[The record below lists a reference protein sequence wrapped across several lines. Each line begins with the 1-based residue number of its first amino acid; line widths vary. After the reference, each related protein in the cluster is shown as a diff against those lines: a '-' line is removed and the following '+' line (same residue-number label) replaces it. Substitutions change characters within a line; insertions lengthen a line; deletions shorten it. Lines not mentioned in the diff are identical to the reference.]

1 MRRVP
6 NPRPRPRT
14 MLSLAAM
21 AFALLL
27 ASGLVAQ
34 IGSAQSSSS
43 SSGSS
48 TTHKKKKSSS
58 HHRSRREP
66 FQKAPTAARISEI
79 QSALAREGYY
89 QGDPNGK
96 WDGTTVSAL
105 QKFQSANNL
114 DASGKLDAS
123 SLQKLGLGSS
133 TAGLNPPTPPQRNT
147 PAAATPGAGSA
158 TSTPAKTQSASTPI
172 NSASNASSPAQ
183 PR

>member
-6 NPRPRPRT
+6 NLRK

-21 AFALLL
+21 ALAFVFAFGAVSER
-27 ASGLVAQ
+27 ASGQA
-34 IGSAQSSSS
+34 SNS
-43 SSGSS
+43 SSGSA
-48 TTHKKKKSSS
+48 THKKKKTS

-66 FQKAPTAARISEI
+66 FQKAPTPQRISEI

-96 WDGTTVSAL
+96 WDGTTVAAL

-123 SLQKLGLGSS
+123 SLQRLGLGSS
-133 TAGLNPPTPPQRNT
+133 TAGLNPPTAPQHTT
-147 PAAATPGAGSA
+147 PTTATPGAGSA
-158 TSTPAKTQSASTPI
+158 TSAPAKTQSAAAPV
-172 NSASNASSPAQ
+172 NSASNTSTPSQ

>member
-6 NPRPRPRT
+6 NPRR

-21 AFALLL
+21 ALVFVFAFG
-27 ASGLVAQ
+27 AVTERA
-34 IGSAQSSSS
+34 SAQASNS
-43 SSGSS
+43 SSGSA
-48 TTHKKKKSSS
+48 THKKKKTS

-66 FQKAPTAARISEI
+66 FQKAPTPQRISEI

-96 WDGTTVSAL
+96 WDGTAVVAL

-123 SLQKLGLGSS
+123 SLQRLGLGSS
-133 TAGLNPPTPPQRNT
+133 TAGLNPPTAPQHAPPT
-147 PAAATPGAGSA
+147 TATPGAGSA
-158 TSTPAKTQSASTPI
+158 TSAPAKTQSAAAPV
-172 NSASNASSPAQ
+172 NSASNTSTPSQ

>member
-6 NPRPRPRT
+6 NPRR

-21 AFALLL
+21 ALVFVFAFG
-27 ASGLVAQ
+27 AVTERA
-34 IGSAQSSSS
+34 SAQASNS
-43 SSGSS
+43 SSGSA
-48 TTHKKKKSSS
+48 THKKKKTS

-66 FQKAPTAARISEI
+66 FQKAPTPQRISEI

-96 WDGTTVSAL
+96 WDGTTVAAL

-123 SLQKLGLGSS
+123 SLQRLGLGSS
-133 TAGLNPPTPPQRNT
+133 TAGLNPPTAPQHTT
-147 PAAATPGAGSA
+147 PTVGAPKSQSA
-158 TSTPAKTQSASTPI
+158 TSPV
-172 NSASNASSPAQ
+172 NSASNAASPSQ
-183 PR
+183 P

>member
-6 NPRPRPRT
+6 NPRR
-14 MLSLAAM
+14 MLSFAAM

-27 ASGLVAQ
+27 SSGLIAQ
-34 IGSAQSSSS
+34 SASAQSSSS
-43 SSGSS
+43 SSSS
-48 TTHKKKKSSS
+48 ATHKKKKSS

-66 FQKAPTAARISEI
+66 FQKAPTASRISEI

-96 WDGTTVSAL
+96 WDGNTVAAL

-114 DASGKLDAS
+114 DANGKLDAS

-133 TAGLNPPTPPQRNT
+133 TAGLNPPTPPQRST
-147 PAAATPGAGSA
+147 PTAATPGAGSA
-158 TSTPAKTQSASTPI
+158 SAPAKTQSAATPV
-172 NSASNASSPAQ
+172 NSASNASSPSQ